1 MLIHELSSSAGRP
14 KKWTANKPHRD
25 LGEVFTTSTA
35 NKNPP
40 WKRTMDMG
48 SCGKARRLGDSPRL
62 TTSAPVAGSSQAQN
76 QQSHLQQ
83 DIKVAAN
90 LYKQA
95 HNAREL
101 NPTLILKTRVRC
113 QFCIG
118 KTKVFC

>member
-1 MLIHELSSSAGRP
+1 
-14 KKWTANKPHRD
+14 
-25 LGEVFTTSTA
+25 
-35 NKNPP
+35 
-40 WKRTMDMG
+40 MDMG

-83 DIKVAAN
+83 NIQVAAN

-101 NPTLILKTRVRC
+101 NPTLILKTMVQC

-118 KTKVFC
+118 KTMAFC